1 MDHWKQTI
9 QRANALY
16 AQGYWVDAREYYLQ
30 ALALAQILFERW
42 PNPNEAVSALVVSH
56 HNLADVHL
64 RLHQPEESA
73 EYLCAAHE
81 HLLAAAGQH
90 SLPEALRDAALRH
103 SNRTYTELLGFIA
116 VHGEY
121 PRTSSLLA
129 GAMGRQSRHTGAYPR
144 YGVH

>member
-9 QRANALY
+9 ERANALF
-16 AQGYWVDAREYYLQ
+16 AEGNWVDAREHYLR

-42 PNPNEAVSALVVSH
+42 GDPEEAVAAFVVSH
-56 HNLADVHL
+56 HNLADLHL
-64 RLHQPEESA
+64 ELRQPEESA

-81 HLLAAAGQH
+81 HLLHAVADSQ
-90 SLPEALRDAALRH
+90 LPAALRQAALRH
-103 SNRTYTELLGFIA
+103 SDRTYTELLGFIA

-121 PRTSSLLA
+121 PRTASLLG
-129 GAMGRQSRHTGAYPR
+129 GAMGQLSRHTGAHSR

>member
-9 QRANALY
+9 QRANALF
-16 AQGYWVDAREYYLQ
+16 AQGQWVDAREYYLQ

-42 PNPNEAVSALVVSH
+42 GDPDEAVSAFVVSH
-56 HNLADVHL
+56 HNLADLHL
-64 RLHQPEESA
+64 RLRQPEESA
-73 EYLCAAHE
+73 EYLCLAHE
-81 HLLAAAGQH
+81 QLLAAAGQQ
-90 SLPEALRDAALRH
+90 SLPPALRDAAFRH

-121 PRTSSLLA
+121 PRTASLLA
-129 GAMGRQSRHTGAYPR
+129 GAMGQQSRHTGAHPR

>member
-9 QRANALY
+9 ERANALF
-16 AQGYWVDAREYYLQ
+16 AQGQWVDAREYYLQ

-42 PNPNEAVSALVVSH
+42 ANADEAVMAFVVSH
-56 HNLADVHL
+56 HNLADLHL
-64 RLHQPEESA
+64 CLHQPEESV
-73 EYLCAAHE
+73 EYLCAAHQ
-81 HLLAAAGQH
+81 HLLAAASQE
-90 SLPEALRDAALRH
+90 SLPQPLRDAALRH

-116 VHGEY
+116 VHGQY

-129 GAMGRQSRHTGAYPR
+129 SAMGRQSRHTSAHSR

>member
-9 QRANALY
+9 ERANALF
-16 AQGYWVDAREYYLQ
+16 AEGNWVDAREHYLR

-42 PNPNEAVSALVVSH
+42 SNPDEAVAAFVVSH
-56 HNLADVHL
+56 HNLADLHL
-64 RLHQPEESA
+64 KLRQPEESA

-81 HLLAAAGQH
+81 HLLHAVADSH
-90 SLPEALRDAALRH
+90 LSVALRQAALRH
-103 SNRTYTELLGFIA
+103 SDRTYTELLGFIA

-121 PRTSSLLA
+121 PRTASLLG
-129 GAMGRQSRHTGAYPR
+129 GAMGQPSRHTGAHSR

>member
-1 MDHWKQTI
+1 MDQWKRTI

-16 AQGYWVDAREYYLQ
+16 AQGHWVDAREYYLQ

-42 PNPNEAVSALVVSH
+42 ADAEEAVAAFVVSH

-64 RLHQPEESA
+64 RLLQPEESA
-73 EYLCAAHE
+73 KYFCAAHE
-81 HLLAAAGQH
+81 HLLVTVRQRA
-90 SLPEALRDAALRH
+90 LPHALRDAALRH

-121 PRTSSLLA
+121 PRTTSLLSS
-129 GAMGRQSRHTGAYPR
+129 AMGQQSRHAGAHPR